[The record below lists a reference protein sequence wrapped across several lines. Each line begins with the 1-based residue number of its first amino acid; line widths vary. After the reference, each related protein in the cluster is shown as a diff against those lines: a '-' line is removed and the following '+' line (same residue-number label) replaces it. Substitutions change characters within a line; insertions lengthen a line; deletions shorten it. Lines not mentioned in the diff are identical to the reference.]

1 MILELMENLKNS
13 DETSLQMWKIV
24 KFVIGVILMLIS
36 LVLSWAVL
44 ATFSKT
50 KESIKD
56 GFSNS
61 TSQGLENFIG
71 ILLAIVGIGALVY
84 HGFEFGIKLMR
95 PLFKNKEEI
104 EDVID
109 LDLD

>member
-84 HGFEFGIKLMR
+84 HGFKFGIKLMR

-109 LDLD
+109 LD